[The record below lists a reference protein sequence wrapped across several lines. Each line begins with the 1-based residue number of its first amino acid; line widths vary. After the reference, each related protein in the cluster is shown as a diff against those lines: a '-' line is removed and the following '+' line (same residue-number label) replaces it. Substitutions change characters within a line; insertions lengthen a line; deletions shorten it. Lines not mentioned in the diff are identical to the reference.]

1 MSSANLTELLIKKIK
16 HHRILYDSRSPD
28 YKNIRK
34 KDKIWETLGRE
45 LRISGDIL
53 KNKWRNLRDTY
64 GKHLKSVSPYA
75 GPNVKKSYKHWQWAT
90 HMEYFKPY
98 LSYSYIT
105 TNEPEIID
113 IDNDTSSNVFGASND
128 FNESLAPTF
137 DSQEQERHCYGQLQ
151 SVSSVIEQEIDF
163 LPIVCKPK
171 KQRQQEDRY
180 KLLDV
185 QPMEDTL
192 FQRYNE
198 NVHRSLEL
206 DATELI
212 FLGYAKTIK
221 TFSPRRQA
229 RMKVK
234 LAQIITEEEEEDEE
248 DVHQLQE
255 LALSSM
261 SGPSSSDLIIPGGS
275 PSSPGSVPIAPKKLS
290 SVVPLSSTLP
300 TTLPTASPS
309 SSSVPPPP
317 PEVCLRWN
325 SYYSNMQA
333 TFPTLLNNE
342 QFVDVTLACEGRSIK
357 CHKVMLS
364 ACSSYFEELLSQ
376 NPCQHPIVFM
386 RDLKFWE
393 VQALVEFMY
402 SGEVNVAQE
411 KLPSLLAA
419 AEALQIK
426 GLTGPSQSSQQD
438 ESDYMPIQDSDEVPM
453 SQSHKRVRK
462 RKSTNPMAY
471 PSRQPPQPPQSAKQ
485 MPMMHPI
492 VQHSTSPSLSSTG
505 GASSSGIAA
514 QLPTSSPNRKE
525 STSSSYHPPVKI
537 KKERESTPPLAL
549 IKEEPLD
556 LGKDSMETGSNNG
569 HDLSNASSSYQA
581 SNYDRSHYSGRSLGK
596 PQNGLSDE
604 EDQDRLSTHSNQSDD
619 AASLVEQ
626 KHDPGDDVS
635 DA

>member
-34 KDKIWETLGRE
+34 KDKIWEALGRE

-75 GPNVKKSYKHWQWAT
+75 GPNVKKSYKHWQWAN

-98 LSYSYIT
+98 LSYSYLT

-113 IDNDTSSNVFGASND
+113 VDNDTSSNVISVNND
-128 FNESLAPTF
+128 YNESQATYDQQP
-137 DSQEQERHCYGQLQ
+137 QEQQQQHRYGQIQ

-163 LPIVCKPK
+163 LPIMCKTT
-171 KQRQQEDRY
+171 KQHDERY
-180 KLLDV
+180 KMMDII
-185 QPMEDTL
+185 QPMDDNL
-192 FQRYNE
+192 LHRYNE
-198 NVHRSLEL
+198 NIHRSLEL

-229 RMKVK
+229 RMKMK

-248 DVHQLQE
+248 DLQQLQE

-261 SGPSSSDLIIPGGS
+261 SAPSSSDFIIPGGGSGS

-290 SVVPLSSTLP
+290 SMVPSSSSLPATLP
-300 TTLPTASPS
+300 TVSP

-325 SYYSNMQA
+325 SYHSNMQA

-426 GLTGPSQSSQQD
+426 GLTGPTQSSAQE
-438 ESDYMPIQDSDEVPM
+438 ESDYMPVHDSDEAPM
-453 SQSHKRVRK
+453 SQTHKRVRK

-471 PSRQPPQPPQSAKQ
+471 PSRQPQQQPTKQ

-492 VQHSTSPSLSSTG
+492 AQHSNNPLSSG
-505 GASSSGIAA
+505 GGVGGSGIA
-514 QLPTSSPNRKE
+514 QHPSPNRKE
-525 STSSSYHPPVKI
+525 STSSYHPPVKI
-537 KKERESTPPLAL
+537 KKERELTPPLAL

-569 HDLSNASSSYQA
+569 QDLSNASSSYQA
-581 SNYDRSHYSGRSLGK
+581 SNYDRSHFSGRSLGK

-604 EDQDRLSTHSNQSDD
+604 EDQDRSSTHSNHSDD
-619 AASLVEQ
+619 TISPIEQ

-635 DA
+635 DV